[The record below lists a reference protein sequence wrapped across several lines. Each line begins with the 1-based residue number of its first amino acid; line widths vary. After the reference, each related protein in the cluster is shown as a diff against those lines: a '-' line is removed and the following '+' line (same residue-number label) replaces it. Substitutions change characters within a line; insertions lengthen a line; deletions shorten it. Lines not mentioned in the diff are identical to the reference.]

1 MMDNDLPI
9 LWLSTSDEPV
19 PQLDGSVRR
28 ERKYVFRLGK
38 FGPFTERVPLEPFD
52 EQAIGQRVQSLRMH
66 LRSTQQL

>member
-1 MMDNDLPI
+1 MDSDLAI

-52 EQAIGQRVQSLRMH
+52 EQEIGRRVQTLRMH
-66 LRSTQQL
+66 LRSTQAL

>member
-1 MMDNDLPI
+1 MDSDLAI

-38 FGPFTERVPLEPFD
+38 FGPFTERVPLDPFD
-52 EQAIGQRVQSLRMH
+52 EQEIGRRVLTLRTH
-66 LRSTQQL
+66 LRTTQQL